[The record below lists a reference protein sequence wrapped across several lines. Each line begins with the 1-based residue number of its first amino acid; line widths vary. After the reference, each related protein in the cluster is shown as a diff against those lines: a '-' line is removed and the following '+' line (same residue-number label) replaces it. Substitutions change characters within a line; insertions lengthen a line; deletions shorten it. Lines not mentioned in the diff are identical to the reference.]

1 MICTFAVVRSV
12 RIIGLVV
19 LLFGAH
25 WPGKVMAQRWKLA
38 VQLND
43 STLTPKQVYK
53 ATKWRESHPDSLLAL
68 REVVQLVSS
77 LHALGYLEARC
88 DTVILADQKKYVA
101 QMLVGPKYSLAGL
114 GRGNVP
120 YEVMRKVGFKKGEV
134 EAAPL
139 GPKTIERMVK
149 RVVRFYENRGYPFVE
164 VRLDST
170 TLVSNNMFAVLRLNK
185 GPEYRID
192 SLVVKGTAKVRTGY
206 LHAYLGIRRN
216 ELYSEEKVRNA
227 SKRLRELP
235 FVNENQPAQAE
246 FRDGKAKVFLFV
258 DKKRSSQFDGILGIL
273 PNNADPG
280 KVLVTGELK
289 LKLMNAFRRGEL
301 IDLHWRKLQAET
313 QDLKIALNYPYIV
326 NTPFGF
332 DGKFNLYK
340 RDTLF
345 LNLQGVAGAT
355 FALSATESVRVY
367 ADIRAT
373 NVLARSLLLS
383 GGTSLGQNNA
393 DTRTYLYGL
402 GYRMSRLDYRL
413 NPRKGIYVDA
423 ELAAGNKEVVVD
435 ALVPLERYANI
446 QTKSFQLNAQVDA
459 SGFIPIPR
467 RSTIRLGFKGGYMMS
482 PNLFESELFRIG
494 GLRSL
499 RGFDEESIFASMY
512 TIATLE
518 YRFLIDRGSHLFAFF
533 DQGYYQAKTINRYV
547 TDRPFGFGLG
557 ISFETKIGTFSLTYA
572 LGRQF
577 NNPIDFRTGKIH
589 LGVAAFF

>member
-1 MICTFAVVRSV
+1 MIRTFGVVHKV
-12 RIIGLVV
+12 RLTA
-19 LLFGAH
+19 LLFLLLSAFASGQT
-25 WPGKVMAQRWKLA
+25 MAQRWKLT
-38 VQLND
+38 VQLID

-53 ATKWRESHPDSLLAL
+53 GTKWRDTHPDSLMAL
-68 REVVQLVSS
+68 REVGKLVTA
-77 LHALGYLEARC
+77 LHALGHLEARC
-88 DTVILADQKKYVA
+88 DTIVLTDARKWQAHLFIGEKYR
-101 QMLVGPKYSLAGL
+101 LAGL

-120 YEVMRKVGFKKGEV
+120 LEVMRKVGFKQGRV
-134 EAAPL
+134 EASPL
-139 GPKTIERMVK
+139 GPNTIERMVK
-149 RVVRFYENRGYPFVE
+149 KVVRFYENRGYPFVE
-164 VRLDST
+164 VKLDST
-170 TLVSNNMFAVLRLNK
+170 ALVADSIYAALNLDK

-192 SLVVKGTAKVRTGY
+192 SLVIKGSAKVRLGY

-216 ELYSEEKVRNA
+216 ELYNDEKVRNA

-235 FVNENQPAQAE
+235 FVSETQPAQAE
-246 FRDGKAKVFLFV
+246 FRDEKAKVFLFI

-273 PNNADPG
+273 PNTADPG

-289 LKLMNAFRRGEL
+289 LKLMNAFRRGEMV
-301 IDLHWRKLQAET
+301 DLHWRKLQAET
-313 QDLKIALNYPYIV
+313 QDLKIALNYPYLL

-345 LNLQGVAGAT
+345 LNLQGVVGAT
-355 FALSATESVRVY
+355 YALSGTESVRVY

-383 GGTSLGQNNA
+383 GGSSLGENNA
-393 DTRTYLYGL
+393 DTRIYLYGL

-413 NPRKGIYVDA
+413 NPRQGIFIDA
-423 ELAAGNKEVVVD
+423 ELAAGNKEIVVD
-435 ALVPLERYANI
+435 ALVPPERYANL

-467 RSTIRLGFKGGYMMS
+467 RSTIRLGFKGGYMLS
-482 PNLFESELFRIG
+482 PSLFESELFRIG

-499 RGFDEESIFASMY
+499 RGFDEESIFASLY

-533 DQGYYQAKTINRYV
+533 DQGYYQTKTINRNIE
-547 TDRPFGFGLG
+547 DRPFGFGLG